1 MPCCPGALM
10 PYYPDASLPSCL
22 IFINFNPPVAFLKN
36 IPNNEL
42 PDKELVSL
50 FRTSGNMEV
59 LAVLFQRYMELLY
72 GVCLKYLKQPET
84 AKDAVMQIFEEL
96 VQKLPKHEVDNFKS
110 WLYTLAKNYCLM
122 QLRTPKN
129 LKTTEFNPDSM
140 QLEEE
145 MHLNGVLLKE
155 ENLQKLER
163 CLQTLSK
170 EQKQAVELFYLQNKC
185 YKEIAAV
192 TGIEWNKVRSFIQNG
207 RRNLKICM
215 EGVKNEEF
223 EMKNVK

>member
-1 MPCCPGALM
+1 
-10 PYYPDASLPSCL
+10 
-22 IFINFNPPVAFLKN
+22 VAFIKN
-36 IPNNEL
+36 IPTNAL
-42 PDKELVSL
+42 PDKELVNL
-50 FRTSGNMEV
+50 YRTSGNMEV
-59 LAVLFQRYMELLY
+59 LAVLFQRYMDLLY

-96 VQKLPKHEVDNFKS
+96 VAKLPKHEVDNFKS

-129 LKTTEFNPDSM
+129 LKTTEFKVDSM

-145 MHLNGVLLKE
+145 AHLNGIQLKE

-163 CLQTLSK
+163 CLETLST
-170 EQKQAVELFYLQNKC
+170 EQKKAVELFYLQNKC
-185 YKEIAAV
+185 YKEIADV

-215 EGVKNEEF
+215 EKGIRNEEL
-223 EMKNVK
+223 EMEK

>member
-1 MPCCPGALM
+1 M
-10 PYYPDASLPSCL
+10 
-22 IFINFNPPVAFLKN
+22 AFLKN
-36 IPNNEL
+36 IPANEL
-42 PDKELVSL
+42 PDKELVTL
-50 FRTSGNMEV
+50 FRTTRNMEV
-59 LAVLFQRYMELLY
+59 LAILFQRYMDLLY

-96 VQKLPKHEVDNFKS
+96 VVKLPKHEVDNFKS
-110 WLYTLAKNYCLM
+110 WLYTLAKNHCLM

-145 MHLNGVLLKE
+145 MHLNGIQLKE

-163 CLQTLSK
+163 CLETLSTD
-170 EQKQAVELFYLQNKC
+170 QKKAVELFYLQNKC
-185 YKEIAAV
+185 YKEIAEA

-215 EGVKNEEF
+215 EKGMELEMRNE
-223 EMKNVK
+223 K

>member
-1 MPCCPGALM
+1 
-10 PYYPDASLPSCL
+10 
-22 IFINFNPPVAFLKN
+22 VAFLKN
-36 IPNNEL
+36 IPANEL
-42 PDKELVSL
+42 PDKELVNL
-50 FRTSGNMEV
+50 FRTSGNMDV
-59 LAVLFQRYMELLY
+59 LAVLFQRYMDLLY

-96 VQKLPKHEVDNFKS
+96 VAKLPRHEVENFKS
-110 WLYTLAKNYCLM
+110 WLYTLAKNHCLM

-145 MHLNGVLLKE
+145 MHLNGIQLKE

-163 CLQTLSK
+163 CLETLSI
-170 EQKQAVELFYLQNKC
+170 EQKKAVELFYLQNKC
-185 YKEIAAV
+185 YKEIAEA
-192 TGIEWNKVRSFIQNG
+192 TGIDWNKVRSFIQNG

-215 EGVKNEEF
+215 EKGEAVEIRN
-223 EMKNVK
+223 

>member
-1 MPCCPGALM
+1 M
-10 PYYPDASLPSCL
+10 
-22 IFINFNPPVAFLKN
+22 AFLKN
-36 IPNNEL
+36 IPTSEL
-42 PDKELVSL
+42 PDRELVSL
-50 FRTSGNMEV
+50 FRTSGKMDV
-59 LAVLFQRYMELLY
+59 LAVLFQRYMDLLY
-72 GVCLKYLKQPET
+72 GVCLKYLKQPES

-96 VQKLPKHEVDNFKS
+96 VAKLPKHEVDNFKS

-145 MHLNGVLLKE
+145 MHLNGIQVKE

-163 CLQTLSK
+163 CLQTLST
-170 EQKQAVELFYLQNKC
+170 EQKVAVELFYLQNKC
-185 YKEIAAV
+185 YKEIAEA

-215 EGVKNEEF
+215 EKEPETEQVSIKNSRY
-223 EMKNVK
+223 

>member
-1 MPCCPGALM
+1 M
-10 PYYPDASLPSCL
+10 
-22 IFINFNPPVAFLKN
+22 AFLKN
-36 IPNNEL
+36 IPTSEL
-42 PDKELVSL
+42 PDRELVSL
-50 FRTSGNMEV
+50 FRTSGNMDV
-59 LAVLFQRYMELLY
+59 LAVLFQRYMDLLY

-96 VQKLPKHEVDNFKS
+96 VAKLPKHEVDNFKS

-145 MHLNGVLLKE
+145 MHLNGVQVKE

-163 CLQTLSK
+163 CLQTLST
-170 EQKQAVELFYLQNKC
+170 EQKVAVELFYLQNKC
-185 YKEIAAV
+185 YKEIAEA

-215 EGVKNEEF
+215 EKEPETEQVSIKNSRY
-223 EMKNVK
+223 

>member
-1 MPCCPGALM
+1 
-10 PYYPDASLPSCL
+10 
-22 IFINFNPPVAFLKN
+22 VAFLKN

-42 PDKELVSL
+42 PDKELVNI

-72 GVCLKYLKQPET
+72 GVCLKYLKQPE
-84 AKDAVMQIFEEL
+84 ASKDAVMQIFEEL
-96 VQKLPKHEVDNFKS
+96 VQKLPRHEVDNFKS

-129 LKTTEFNPDSM
+129 LKTTEFKPESM
-140 QLEEE
+140 QLEEDV
-145 MHLNGVLLKE
+145 HLNGVLLKE
-155 ENLQKLER
+155 ENLQKMER
-163 CLQTLSK
+163 CLQTLSN
-170 EQKQAVELFYLQNKC
+170 EQKVAVELFYLQNKC
-185 YKEIAAV
+185 YKEIAEA

-215 EGVKNEEF
+215 EKSEIEGLKPEVRNL
-223 EMKNVK
+223 N